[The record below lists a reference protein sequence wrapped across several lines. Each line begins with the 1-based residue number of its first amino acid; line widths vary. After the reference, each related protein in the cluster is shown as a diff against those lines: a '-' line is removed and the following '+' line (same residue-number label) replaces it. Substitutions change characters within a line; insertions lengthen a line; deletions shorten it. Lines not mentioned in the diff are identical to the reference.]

1 MTEAKKTVGIYTGKV
16 MGAEGPQKKD
26 PTKYYRKWKLSFK
39 PNEESDKSFTM
50 GVFQNGSKPT
60 DATEVTWEDP
70 IDIKEGEWY
79 TITYTES
86 PGEYQGAPITYKNL
100 NQIQLGKDPSVQVRV
115 DVPLVGPPI
124 GSPEA
129 EKQAAGEATAA
140 PSGKLQAKEWV
151 NFQTEYNK
159 SMEGNAAKVDLHMLG
174 AYVANKEADL
184 FADIIALCKK
194 NFQ

>member
-1 MTEAKKTVGIYTGKV
+1 MTETKKTVGIYTGKV

-26 PTKYYRKWKLSFK
+26 PTKYFRKWKLSFK

-50 GVFQNGSKPT
+50 GVFQNGSKAEG
-60 DATEVTWEDP
+60 ATEVTWEDP

-100 NQIQLGKDPSVQVRV
+100 KQIQQGKDPNVQVRK
-115 DVPLVGPPI
+115 DTPLVGPPI

-129 EKQAAGEATAA
+129 EAQAEQETEVVS
-140 PSGKLQAKEWV
+140 SGKLAAKDWV

-159 SMEGNAAKVDLHMLG
+159 NMEGNAAKTDLHMLG
-174 AYVANKEADL
+174 AYVANKEAAM